1 MPDPDL
7 NPMPLIPG
15 TVVRHFKGCL
25 YQILTQATHSETG
38 EELVIYTSLTEKKTC
53 ARPKKMFLS
62 RVDREKYPDAAQV
75 YRFEKAWR
83 K

>member
-15 TVVRHFKGCL
+15 TVVRHFKGGL
-25 YQILTQATHSETG
+25 YQIITQATHSETG
-38 EELVIYTSLTEKKTC
+38 EELVIYTSLTEKKTY
-53 ARPKKMFLS
+53 ARPEKMFLS
-62 RVDREKYPDAAQV
+62 RVDREKYPNAAQA
-75 YRFEKAWR
+75 YRFERSWR